1 MVPINAS
8 SSAEDRLTELGITLP
23 PARPPSANFV
33 RAKRVGNLLYVA
45 GHGPAR
51 EDGTRIT
58 GRVGTDLTLEE
69 GYIAARLAGLGI
81 LATVRAAVGSLDRVR
96 QVVKVF
102 GMVNSAVGLDRQAEV
117 MNGFSDLM
125 VEVFGDEGRHARTV
139 VGVGE
144 LPRGIAVD
152 IEAILEIDHS

>member
-1 MVPINAS
+1 M
-8 SSAEDRLTELGITLP
+8 SAEDRLAELGITLP

-58 GRVGTDLTLEE
+58 GKVGSDLTLDE
-69 GYIAARLAGLGI
+69 GYEAARLAGLGI
-81 LATVRAAVGSLDRVR
+81 LATVRAILGSLDHVR

-102 GMVNSAVGLDRQAEV
+102 GMVNSAPGFDQQAEV

-125 VEVFGDEGRHARTV
+125 VEVFGDEGRHARTA
-139 VGVGE
+139 VGMVE

-152 IEAILEIDHS
+152 VEVILEVDHG

>member
-1 MVPINAS
+1 M
-8 SSAEDRLTELGITLP
+8 SAEGRLTELGFALP

-58 GRVGTDLTLEE
+58 GKVGSDLTLEE
-69 GYIAARLAGLGI
+69 GYEAARLAGLGI
-81 LATVRAAVGSLDRVR
+81 LATVRAALGSLDHVR

-102 GMVNSAVGLDRQAEV
+102 GMVNSAPGFDRQADV

-125 VEVFGDEGRHARTV
+125 VEVFGDDGRHARTV
-139 VGVGE
+139 VGMGE

-152 IEAILEIDHS
+152 VEVILEVDHG